1 MLTLQI
7 SQSLFYRSVRIHH
20 LSRISLLHRTFATTS
35 LSLAVRHLTINLPY
49 TALSGLS
56 LPLQSLQAVSR
67 TLPREADSDSDSSQL
82 RRKDKKIRDPLTAQ
96 DQLRGLF
103 QSCSQLLSLEIS
115 GIDPRLL
122 FSTFTTSSSLQ
133 HLHSLRLSTVSKL
146 SLKGGFESPVLT
158 SMVLRNALLALTGL
172 RSLSVKGYVSDFA
185 LPLDFAPTRT
195 NGGSPARPLPM
206 RARALFKIKR
216 IVILESAMSSDDLET
231 LLRQIQ
237 RGSVEEL
244 VVKDCYDGK
253 LSETR
258 RREGKYAGTT
268 IEGLSEK
275 RVGEL
280 VKGSLRLLK
289 VTLHNY
295 PLARDALSAA
305 LSSSPPQPPRR
316 ALPGQPPP
324 RNPPHILDR
333 FVSTCESLQVLDLG
347 GSLVTSSLL
356 LPSSSSPSAESY
368 LLPSTVRHLTIRA
381 CPSLTPTV
389 VLSFL
394 EHLKRERRVLPS
406 SLAPNR
412 LTESQQS
419 RLSTLSV
426 FGGSESGWKNPV
438 KAWEV
443 QKACWDVGVVW
454 QDGHKSTEAKE
465 RGW

>member
-1 MLTLQI
+1 M
-7 SQSLFYRSVRIHH
+7 
-20 LSRISLLHRTFATTS
+20 
-35 LSLAVRHLTINLPY
+35 AVRHLTINLPY
-49 TALSGLS
+49 TTLSGLS
-56 LPLQSLQAVSR
+56 LPLSSLQAVSR

-122 FSTFTTSSSLQ
+122 FSSFTTSSSLQ
-133 HLHSLRLSTVSKL
+133 HLHHLRLSTVSKL

-172 RSLSVKGYVSDFA
+172 RSLTLKAYVSDFA

-206 RARALFKIKR
+206 RARALLKIKR
-216 IVILESAMSSDDLET
+216 IVIVESAMSSNDLET
-231 LLRQIQ
+231 LLRQMQ

-244 VVKDCYDGK
+244 VIKDSYDGK
-253 LSETR
+253 LAEAR

-280 VKGSLRLLK
+280 VKGSLRSLK
-289 VTLHNY
+289 ATLHNY

-305 LSSSPPQPPRR
+305 QTSSPPPPPRR
-316 ALPGQPPP
+316 PLPGQPAP
-324 RNPPHILDR
+324 RDPAHILDR
-333 FVSTCESLQVLDLG
+333 FVSTCETLQVLDLG
-347 GSLVTSSLL
+347 GSLVTSFLL
-356 LPSSSSPSAESY
+356 LPLSSHSSAEGL

-394 EHLKRERRVLPS
+394 DYLRRERRNLHSPS
-406 SLAPNR
+406 APDR
-412 LTESQQS
+412 RFDSHPS

-443 QKACWDVGVVW
+443 QKACWDSGVVW
-454 QDGHKSTEAKE
+454 QGGGGQSRETDEK
-465 RGW
+465 GW